1 MLVTTEGIVL
11 KQRKISNNRRMIVIF
26 TKSYGKISAGTN
38 VNERSKGKS
47 ALALRPFTYAGY
59 DIFKNRGYYN
69 INGVDVKQSFY
80 SIGEDIDRFIASS
93 RMMEYLDQILEE
105 EQPKVKLF
113 DMTLAFLEAVSEAE
127 SGFATMLYAY
137 IIKSLGMLGVMPE
150 LRHCVNCGKTL
161 EELRNSGN
169 DGKMVF
175 SVSDGGIM
183 CGDCLAEEK
192 SGEHTLI
199 FSPEFDIVK
208 TIQYFVDN
216 PIAQFGRVVL
226 KPEYTTEIR
235 HILSE
240 YIKYYLNIDV
250 LDEELQL

>member
-38 VNERSKGKS
+38 VNERGKGKS

-69 INGVDVKQSFY
+69 INGTDVKQSFY
-80 SIGEDIDRFIASS
+80 SIGEDIDRFMAAS

-105 EQPKVKLF
+105 EQPKPKLF
-113 DMTLAFLEAVSEAE
+113 DMTLAFLRAVSEARN
-127 SGFATMLYAY
+127 GFSTMLYAY
-137 IIKSLGMLGVMPE
+137 IVKSLGMLGVMPE
-150 LRHCVNCGKTL
+150 LKHCVNCGKTP
-161 EELRNSGN
+161 EEPANSGKN
-169 DGKMVF
+169 SHMAF
-175 SVSDGGIM
+175 SVSDGGII
-183 CGDCLAEEK
+183 CEDCLTEEK
-192 SGEHTLI
+192 SGDHTLI
-199 FSPEFDIVK
+199 FRPEFDIVGML
-208 TIQYFVDN
+208 QYFVDN
-216 PIAQFGRVVL
+216 PFPQFGKVVL
-226 KPEYTTEIR
+226 KPEYSAEIR

-240 YIKYYLNIDV
+240 YIKYYLSIDV